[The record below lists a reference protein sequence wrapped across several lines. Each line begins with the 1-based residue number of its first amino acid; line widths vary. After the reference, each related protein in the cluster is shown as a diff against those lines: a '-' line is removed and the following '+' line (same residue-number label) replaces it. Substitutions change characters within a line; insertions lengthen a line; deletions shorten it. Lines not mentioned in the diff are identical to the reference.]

1 VNAGTQSNNL
11 LTEWGTFT
19 KTAQLILGLS
29 NGCSAATFDVS
40 AAYCITPVHPEQQHA
55 LCVMWHGKTY
65 LDLAAPFGLWSSA
78 GVFWSIANMLVS
90 IYAAHGFRPIRKWVD
105 NFFVV

>member
-1 VNAGTQSNNL
+1 VNAGIQSDDF

-19 KTAQLILGLS
+19 KTAQLILGLPD
-29 NGCSAATFDVS
+29 GCAAATFDVS
-40 AAYCITPVHPEQQHA
+40 AAYRITPVHPEQQHA

-65 LDLAAPFGLWSSA
+65 LDLATPFGLRSSA
-78 GVFWSIANMLVS
+78 GVFGSIANMLVS
-90 IYAAHGFRPIRKWVD
+90 IYAAHGFVPIRKWVD